1 MAKGR
6 SKGAREIDKL
16 RDEIRRHEH
25 LYYVLDQPEISDAAF
40 DRLMR
45 ELQEVE
51 AEHPELVT
59 PDSPTQ
65 RVGGQPREGFV
76 KVRHRTSMLSLDN
89 ATSFDDLHD
98 FDRRVREGAG
108 RDSVPYATE
117 HKFDGLSLS
126 LLYENGV
133 LVRGITRGDGAT
145 GEDVTPNVRTVRSVP
160 LRVDPKVLKQ
170 QGLPAD
176 FEVRGEA
183 IMTRD
188 AFEQLNR
195 QQEKEGGKRFANPRN
210 AAAGAVRVLDPTI
223 TASRQLDFFAYRLL
237 ANGRTPAK
245 RHSETLE
252 KLQRLKFKVSPDWQR
267 CPTVEDVIAYCTYWE
282 TKREELA
289 YETDGVVVK
298 VDDVALWEELG
309 STAKAPRWSVAYKY
323 AAQQA
328 TTVVN
333 DIQVYVG
340 RTGTLT
346 PVAHLEPVGIGGVTV
361 SRSTLHNMDEVERL
375 GVHVGDTV
383 LVERAGDVIPHVIEV
398 VKPGKREKKFRM
410 PKKCPV
416 CGSRIH
422 RAEGEVAYRCLNTA
436 CPAKRKESVLHFAGR
451 NALNI
456 DGLGVKIVDQL
467 VEKDLVSDPAD
478 LYSLNQQ
485 TLAGLERLAEK
496 SAQNLIEEIE
506 GSKKSSLD
514 RLIYALGI
522 PFVGERTA
530 QLLADHFGSLDRLA
544 AAKIEELTEVEEVGP
559 KVGDSIVEF
568 FREKHN
574 KELLKKLRRAGL
586 AFERRQ
592 PRRKSTRLQGKTFVL
607 TGTLERWSRDQA
619 AQLIQSL
626 GGRVTGSVSKK
637 TDYVVAGIEPGSKLN
652 KAKSLGVEV
661 LDEKKFAALAG
672 QG

>member
-1 MAKGR
+1 MVKSPGKSR
-6 SKGAREIDKL
+6 KEVEKL
-16 RDEIRRHEH
+16 KEEIRRHEY

-40 DRLMR
+40 DRLMGK
-45 ELQEVE
+45 LQEIE
-51 AEHPELVT
+51 RQHPELAM

-65 RVGGQPREGFV
+65 RVGGQPRDGFV
-76 KVRHRTSMLSLDN
+76 KVRHRTAMQSLDN
-89 ATSFDDLHD
+89 ATTFDDLRD

-108 RDSVPYATE
+108 RDAIAYATE

-145 GEDVTPNVRTVRSVP
+145 GEDVTANVKTIRSVP
-160 LRVDPKVLKQ
+160 LRVDAREIKRQ
-170 QGLPAD
+170 SLPANL
-176 FEVRGEA
+176 EVRGEA
-183 IMTRD
+183 IMTRT

-210 AAAGAVRVLDPTI
+210 AAAGAVRVLDPSI

-237 ANGRTPAK
+237 ANGRTPAR
-245 RHSETLE
+245 RHSEALE
-252 KLQRLKFKVSPDWQR
+252 KLHRLRFKVSPDWER
-267 CPTVEDVIAYCTYWE
+267 CPTVDDVMAYCSHWE
-282 TKREELA
+282 TKRQELP
-289 YETDGVVVK
+289 YETDGVVIK
-298 VDDVALWEELG
+298 VDEVALWEELG
-309 STAKAPRWSVAYKY
+309 STSKAPRWAVAYKY
-323 AAQQA
+323 AAQRA

-361 SRSTLHNMDEVERL
+361 TRSTLHNMDEVERL

-398 VKPGKREKKFRM
+398 VRHGQEEKTFRM

-456 DGLGVKIVDQL
+456 DGLGFKIVDQL
-467 VEKDLVSDPAD
+467 VEKGLVTDPAD
-478 LYSLNQQ
+478 LYSLDHQ
-485 TLAGLERLAEK
+485 TLAGLDRLAGK
-496 SAQNLIEEIE
+496 SAQNLINEIE
-506 GSKKSSLD
+506 GSKKADLD

-530 QLLADHFGSLDRLA
+530 QLLAGHFGSLDKLA
-544 AAKIEELTEVEEVGP
+544 AAELEKLTEVEEVGP
-559 KVGDSIVEF
+559 KVGGSIVEF

-574 KELLKKLRRAGL
+574 QELLKKLRRAGL
-586 AFERRQ
+586 VFERKR
-592 PRRKSTRLQGKTFVL
+592 PHRKGTKLTGKTFVL
-607 TGTLERWSRDQA
+607 TGTLEKWTREEARQFIESQ
-619 AQLIQSL
+619 
-626 GGRVTGSVSKK
+626 GGKVTGSVSKK
-637 TDYVVAGIEPGSKLN
+637 TDFVVAGTAAGSKLG
-652 KAKSLGVEV
+652 KAQSLGIEI
-661 LDEKKFAALAG
+661 LDEKKFAALVG

>member
-1 MAKGR
+1 MGKSP
-6 SKGAREIDKL
+6 SKSGKEIERLRE
-16 RDEIRRHEH
+16 EIRRHEY
-25 LYYVLDQPEISDAAF
+25 LYYVLDRPKISDAAF

-45 ELQEVE
+45 KLQELE
-51 AEHPELVT
+51 RQHLELIT

-65 RVGGQPREGFV
+65 RVGGQPRDGFV
-76 KVRHRTSMLSLDN
+76 KVEHRTPMQSLDN
-89 ATSFDDLHD
+89 ATSFDDLRD
-98 FDRRVREGAG
+98 FDRRVRASTG
-108 RDSVPYATE
+108 RDAVSYATE

-145 GEDVTPNVRTVRSVP
+145 GEDVTANVKTIRSIP
-160 LRVDPKVLKQ
+160 LCVDARELKR
-170 QGLPAD
+170 QGVPAD

-183 IMTRD
+183 IMTRT

-195 QQEKEGGKRFANPRN
+195 QQEREGGKRFANPRN
-210 AAAGAVRVLDPTI
+210 AAAGAVRVLDPSI

-237 ANGRTPAK
+237 ANGRTPAR
-245 RHSETLE
+245 RHSQALK
-252 KLQRLKFKVSPDWQR
+252 KLQPLRFKVSPDWKR
-267 CPTVEDVIAYCTYWE
+267 CPTVDDVIAYCRHWE
-282 TKREELA
+282 TKRQELP
-289 YETDGVVVK
+289 YETDGVAIK
-298 VDDVALWEELG
+298 VDEVALWEELG
-309 STAKAPRWSVAYKY
+309 STAKAPRWAVAYKY

-340 RTGTLT
+340 RTGALT
-346 PVAHLEPVGIGGVTV
+346 PVGHLEPVGIGGVTV

-375 GVHVGDTV
+375 GVHIGDTV

-398 VKPGKREKKFRM
+398 VKHGKRKKKFRM

-456 DGLGVKIVDQL
+456 DGLGFKIVDQL
-467 VEKDLVSDPAD
+467 VEKGLVSDPAD
-478 LYSLNQQ
+478 LYGLDHQ

-496 SAQNLIEEIE
+496 SAQNLIDEIE
-506 GSKKSSLD
+506 GSKKADLD

-530 QLLADHFGSLDRLA
+530 QLLADHFGSLDKLA
-544 AAKIEELTEVEEVGP
+544 AAKLEELTEVEEVGP
-559 KVGDSIVEF
+559 KVGSSIVEF
-568 FREKHN
+568 FCEKHN
-574 KELLKKLRRAGL
+574 QTLLKKLRRAGL
-586 AFERRQ
+586 VFERKR
-592 PRRKSTRLQGKTFVL
+592 PRKKGTQLQGKTFVL
-607 TGTLERWSRDQA
+607 TGTLERWSREEA
-619 AQLIQSL
+619 KQLIESH
-626 GGRVTGSVSKK
+626 GGKVTGSVSKK
-637 TDYVVAGIEPGSKLN
+637 TDFVVAGAEPGSKLS
-652 KAKSLGVEV
+652 KAQSLGIEV
-661 LDEKKFAALAG
+661 LDEKKFAALVG